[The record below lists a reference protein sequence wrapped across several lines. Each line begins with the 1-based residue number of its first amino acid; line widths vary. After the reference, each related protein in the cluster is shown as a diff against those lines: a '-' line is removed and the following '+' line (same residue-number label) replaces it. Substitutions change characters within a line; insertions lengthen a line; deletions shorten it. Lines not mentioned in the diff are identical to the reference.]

1 MNNEKVE
8 VRYETRKS
16 NKTNNDYDVLVLTY
30 KGYEKVVFL
39 DNAEKFI
46 FKDLKK

>member
-1 MNNEKVE
+1 MDKVE
-8 VRYETRKS
+8 VRYETRLS
-16 NKTNNDYDVLVLTY
+16 NKTNNYYDVLVLVY